1 MAQSDNSFGEQ
12 LALWEQLKTSAN
24 TQEVAA
30 FLDKYPTG
38 YFSELA
44 EERLDILL
52 AKGGEKKIQ
61 IAIQKENPFSKGT
74 VLGLGSY
81 SIGDSY
87 SFEVR
92 DIISGVLQDKFD
104 EKVTAIT
111 DEGVVFNQGERL
123 LDMLG
128 NELKSPH
135 PRFLSPVQFYPVQY
149 SVGHKWKTRFNWL
162 NRLGV
167 PGEVDMEFKVAKRD
181 TKTMPFG
188 DFNAF
193 YIESWGKVSNGG
205 TITMK
210 YWIDPELCNRP
221 LEYLLQTKTMGG
233 RIGEN
238 KLTVL
243 TAYQQKK
250 FKATS

>member
-1 MAQSDNSFGEQ
+1 MTDSELSFNDQ
-12 LALWEQLKTSAN
+12 LALWEKLKNSAN
-24 TQEVAA
+24 TQELVG
-30 FLDKYPTG
+30 FLDRYPTG

-61 IAIQKENPFSKGT
+61 IVSQKENPFSKGT
-74 VLGLGSY
+74 VLGLGNY
-81 SIGDSY
+81 TIGDFY

-92 DIISGVLQDKFD
+92 DILTGIPEEKIN
-104 EKVTAIT
+104 EKVTLVNEDSII
-111 DEGVVFNQGERL
+111 FNQGERV
-123 LDMLG
+123 LDRLG

-135 PRFLSPVQFYPVQY
+135 PRFLSPVQFYPAQY
-149 SVGHKWKTRFNWL
+149 SVGHKWITRFDWRNGMGL
-162 NRLGV
+162 
-167 PGEVDMEFKVAKRD
+167 PGEVEIEFKVTKREP
-181 TKTMPFG
+181 KVMPFG

-193 YIESWGKVSNGG
+193 YIDSKGKVSNGG
-205 TITMK
+205 WITMR

-221 LEYLLQTKTMGG
+221 LEYELQTKTMRG

-250 FKATS
+250 TKAIS